1 MLRSIVQFTAIFLLV
16 SVCYSQTPRPTINEA
31 ARPAVGWDSLKNMII
46 YPEIAQ
52 RAGIQG
58 YANVAVELT
67 ESGTMESVSVSG
79 YGIFSSNI
87 EQIVKKLKWMP
98 EVQNGKPVRS
108 TVVFELQFQLRS
120 IQDMPKKRVL
130 IIESDLPVDTNKR

>member
-1 MLRSIVQFTAIFLLV
+1 MVV
-16 SVCYSQTPRPTINEA
+16 SVCFSQTPRQTVNES

-58 YANVAVELT
+58 YANVAVDLT
-67 ESGTMESVSVSG
+67 ASGTIESVSVSG

-87 EQIVKKLKWMP
+87 EQIVKNLKWMP

-108 TVVFELQFQLRS
+108 TVVFELQFQLRN

-130 IIESDLPVDTNKR
+130 IIESDLPVDAIKR